1 MHGGRGD
8 SCSLRSHHQESA
20 QGNNKESAKG
30 KNQESAQRNNQE
42 SAAWYSITATY
53 NLNSFHSVAITC
65 MVGSVENALHQT
77 HWHRKR
83 LRRVPKQRSPP
94 KAGFSASRNNV
105 LESYTIQ
112 AMVYVCST
120 IYKKMSDPKSKEAAK
135 KYFNVDCASSLTML
149 GDCTLPFHS
158 F

>member
-65 MVGSVENALHQT
+65 MAASVENALHQT

-105 LESYTIQ
+105 LKAIPYRLC
-112 AMVYVCST
+112 MVYVCST

-135 KYFNVDCASSLTML
+135 KYFNVDCASLTML